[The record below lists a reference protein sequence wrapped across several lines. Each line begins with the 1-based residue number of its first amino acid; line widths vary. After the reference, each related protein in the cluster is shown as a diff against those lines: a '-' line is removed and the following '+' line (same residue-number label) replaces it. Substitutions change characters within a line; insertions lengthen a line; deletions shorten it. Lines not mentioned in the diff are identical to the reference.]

1 MLSKTETKLREE
13 LKEKLYDT
21 NVFSSEYIDL
31 LDQIYLLN
39 YKENT
44 GEEFTNY
51 HKCMEETKNKAR
63 SSVDSDWYEFMAE
76 CGKSKYYDSLYYK
89 KFVK

>member
-1 MLSKTETKLREE
+1 MLSKTETTLRQE
-13 LKEKLYDT
+13 LQEKLYNT
-21 NVFSSEYIDL
+21 NVFSPEYIDI

-39 YKENT
+39 YKDTT

-63 SSVDSDWYEFMAE
+63 ASVDSDLYEFMAE
-76 CGKSKYYDSLYYK
+76 CGKKNFYDSLYYK
-89 KFVK
+89 KFIK